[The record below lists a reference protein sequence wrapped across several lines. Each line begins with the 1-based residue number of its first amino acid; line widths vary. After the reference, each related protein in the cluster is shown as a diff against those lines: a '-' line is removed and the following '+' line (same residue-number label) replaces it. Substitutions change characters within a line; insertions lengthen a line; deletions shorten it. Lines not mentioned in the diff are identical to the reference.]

1 MKNQRHEVILDLI
14 KNQVCVTQDEL
25 QEKLNEMGFKV
36 TQSTVSR
43 DIKQLRI
50 IKALDS
56 MGNYRYM
63 APAPL
68 SPMATKTHTGQQYT
82 DMFRNSVVTTENA
95 YNDVVVKCYSGMAST
110 ACVAIDHLFYDKIV
124 GSLAGDDT
132 VLLIT
137 KSPETATELTN
148 SLNNLLRKG

>member
-25 QEKLNEMGFKV
+25 QEKLNGMGFKV

-56 MGNYRYM
+56 AGNYRYM
-63 APAPL
+63 AP
-68 SPMATKTHTGQQYT
+68 SPQSSISVKTHTGQQYT
-82 DMFRNSVVTTENA
+82 DMFRNSVVTVFCDEP
-95 YNDVVVKCYSGMAST
+95 SGRRR
-110 ACVAIDHLFYDKIV
+110 VYI
-124 GSLAGDDT
+124 
-132 VLLIT
+132 
-137 KSPETATELTN
+137 E
-148 SLNNLLRKG
+148 